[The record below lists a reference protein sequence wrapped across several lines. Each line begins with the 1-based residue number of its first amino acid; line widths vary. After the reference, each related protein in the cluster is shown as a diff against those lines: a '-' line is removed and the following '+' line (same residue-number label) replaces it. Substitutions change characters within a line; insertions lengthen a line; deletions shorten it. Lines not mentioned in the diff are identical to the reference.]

1 MSFWRNRPLIITI
14 VLILILILLLFLT
27 SGRAADGATSV
38 IGRLIAPVQDGMYS
52 AGEEI
57 SSFFQRVFASGDLAE
72 ENAQLREEIAS
83 LEGQL
88 RDYNEVVAE
97 NQRLSELL
105 NMRDTVSDYEVVTA
119 KVIGKTPG
127 QWFTEFTINVGSDDG
142 IEKDMIV
149 LTADGLMGRVV
160 SVTNTYSRV
169 SSFLDETSG
178 VPCLIERTRDNGM
191 VMATGN
197 EDNEEEML
205 QVSYLRMDADVV
217 PGDTVITSG
226 VGGIFPKGYV
236 IGTVTEV
243 GTESGTEKTV
253 YLQSAVDFEHVEE
266 VMVVCHVFE
275 ETE

>member
-57 SSFFQRVFASGDLAE
+57 SSFFQRIFASGDLAE

-105 NMRDTVSDYEVVTA
+105 NMRDTVSDYDVVTA

-178 VPCLIERTRDNGM
+178 VPCLIERTRDLSLIHISNGILDDFHCLNGGWA
-191 VMATGN
+191 VEAGAGFDEIAATLHHDLRGDFN
-197 EDNEEEML
+197 LLVRQEG
-205 QVSYLRMDADVV
+205 RMDD
-217 PGDTVITSG
+217 D
-226 VGGIFPKGYV
+226 
-236 IGTVTEV
+236 
-243 GTESGTEKTV
+243 
-253 YLQSAVDFEHVEE
+253 L
-266 VMVVCHVFE
+266 
-275 ETE
+275 